1 MQYKTEKEIAEW
13 ALSNS
18 ISGVQSMIDKFQS
31 VIDKKDE
38 EIFNIHRKQRT
49 LNESLDSVISVNV
62 RNRRLIEALK
72 CCVVDDIVSYIIEN
86 REALKA
92 LNSVSVDNT
101 KKIESLLCRV
111 KELEDLD
118 LVSAE
123 TYKQEMGTLA
133 GRIGILSCN
142 QLSVRKYQGHQ
153 ADKMKILDQKVN
165 RVSGVLGR
173 AIINQKKEL
182 EQKIAEQQSTD
193 EQLINAI
200 TDQKKADFDR
210 QYQETERRLFK
221 LIESL
226 NISFKAVEDKIV
238 NVDGRLKSIEATVEE
253 FVTDV
258 KSIKKEQEEKKQ
270 TAQIEAEKKRKS
282 GWW

>member
-101 KKIESLLCRV
+101 KK
-111 KELEDLD
+111 
-118 LVSAE
+118 
-123 TYKQEMGTLA
+123 
-133 GRIGILSCN
+133 
-142 QLSVRKYQGHQ
+142 
-153 ADKMKILDQKVN
+153 
-165 RVSGVLGR
+165 
-173 AIINQKKEL
+173 
-182 EQKIAEQQSTD
+182 
-193 EQLINAI
+193 
-200 TDQKKADFDR
+200 
-210 QYQETERRLFK
+210 
-221 LIESL
+221 
-226 NISFKAVEDKIV
+226 
-238 NVDGRLKSIEATVEE
+238 
-253 FVTDV
+253 
-258 KSIKKEQEEKKQ
+258 
-270 TAQIEAEKKRKS
+270 
-282 GWW
+282 